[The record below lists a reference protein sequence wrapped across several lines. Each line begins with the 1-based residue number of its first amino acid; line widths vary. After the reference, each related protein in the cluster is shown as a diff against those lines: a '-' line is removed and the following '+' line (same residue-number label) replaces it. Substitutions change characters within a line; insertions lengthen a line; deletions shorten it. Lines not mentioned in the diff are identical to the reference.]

1 LISSGNKTV
10 NINQKNGQ
18 MRIEIKD
25 DSSKSSSD
33 DESDIE
39 VSDDDEINMG
49 NIFYQRWHLRSRR
62 LCRRWLRWQN

>member
-1 LISSGNKTV
+1 
-10 NINQKNGQ
+10 
-18 MRIEIKD
+18 
-25 DSSKSSSD
+25 
-33 DESDIE
+33 

>member
-49 NIFYQRWHLRSRR
+49 NIFYQR
-62 LCRRWLRWQN
+62 